1 MIILDPFGPLVDSD
15 NPSQESFLMELA
27 DNPTGLKD
35 CESEVPR
42 GEGSTRMGFEIGLK
56 AEGLVF
62 REYGRLN
69 SRPGFVFDYAAAV
82 FPFGFARQASLAEA
96 KSEK

>member
-1 MIILDPFGPLVDSD
+1 MQYPKYY
-15 NPSQESFLMELA
+15 
-27 DNPTGLKD
+27 PTGLKD

-56 AEGLVF
+56 GEGLLF

-82 FPFGFARQASLAEA
+82 FPFGVRSSSKACRGEVRKIKKAAESGFLIFLT
-96 KSEK
+96 KTGGL

>member
-1 MIILDPFGPLVDSD
+1 MA
-15 NPSQESFLMELA
+15 LMQYA
-27 DNPTGLKD
+27 KYYPTGLKN

-56 AEGLVF
+56 GEGLLF

-82 FPFGFARQASLAEA
+82 FPFGFARQARLAEA